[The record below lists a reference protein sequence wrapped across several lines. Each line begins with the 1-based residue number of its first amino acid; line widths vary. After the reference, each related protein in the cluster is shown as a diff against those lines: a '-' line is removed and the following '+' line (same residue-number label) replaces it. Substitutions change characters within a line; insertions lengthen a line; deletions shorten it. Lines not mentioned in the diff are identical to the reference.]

1 MKKKSSLKHT
11 GAFWAF
17 CAPCCILF
25 GVFFLVP
32 LVLSIAFSFTNYD
45 GWKTIDFVGLTNYIT
60 LFKDS
65 KFYLS
70 LGRTLLYTV
79 CTLPFR
85 VIIPLLVAVLLCSNR
100 VAAKSLTRTMVYIPV
115 LMSALVVGITINWMF
130 SQEYGFVNFIIRS
143 LGGTALEWSL
153 NPRLATFVI
162 AFASVWAS
170 IGFNM
175 ILYIGGINSISND
188 LYEAATIDGASG
200 VQAFFRITVPMLAPT
215 TFMVVLLS
223 TVNLLKEY
231 ALVQGITQG
240 GPDVT
245 PEQLED
251 VRSAFAA
258 ANIEITVLSCYQ
270 DLSNPNA
277 EVRRSAV
284 SSVFSALKCQVTLGA
299 GQVGSES
306 ACRDLSPEEKAATL
320 PLLTDSILRIVE
332 QAAQIGG
339 CFALE
344 PVYTHTLGTLEALQK
359 LKETVADPQHF
370 HIIFDPVNVLTADT
384 AAHQAEFWPGW
395 CEVIGK
401 DLACIHMKDAL
412 FVPNA
417 PRIPTPLGE
426 GQMDY
431 TILRDWLHREHPDAA
446 LLRDEVILS
455 AAQRDLNFI
464 RAM

>member
-130 SQEYGFVNFIIRS
+130 SQEYGLVNFIIRS
-143 LGGTALEWSL
+143 LGGTALEWSP

-240 GPDVT
+240 GPGLSTTFIIQYIFDKGFNQMQYGYASAISTVVMIIFA
-245 PEQLED
+245 LI
-251 VRSAFAA
+251 AFAQFKV
-258 ANIEITVLSCYQ
+258 N
-270 DLSNPNA
+270 N
-277 EVRRSAV
+277 
-284 SSVFSALKCQVTLGA
+284 
-299 GQVGSES
+299 
-306 ACRDLSPEEKAATL
+306 
-320 PLLTDSILRIVE
+320 
-332 QAAQIGG
+332 GG
-339 CFALE
+339 
-344 PVYTHTLGTLEALQK
+344 
-359 LKETVADPQHF
+359 ET
-370 HIIFDPVNVLTADT
+370 
-384 AAHQAEFWPGW
+384 
-395 CEVIGK
+395 
-401 DLACIHMKDAL
+401 
-412 FVPNA
+412 
-417 PRIPTPLGE
+417 
-426 GQMDY
+426 
-431 TILRDWLHREHPDAA
+431 
-446 LLRDEVILS
+446 
-455 AAQRDLNFI
+455 
-464 RAM
+464 